1 MDDLVAVFQRRFPP
15 PQPLRLVI
23 HDTGAGRYLRWRR
36 GGHAGRYLG
45 LSADDD
51 LVLELLAGFPPVLT
65 EAVLSFER
73 RARRLNAAY
82 SASAHEA
89 RVLSRCL
96 AAEAELTTLHRR
108 VAFWQQA
115 NAR

>member
-1 MDDLVAVFQRRFPP
+1 MDDLAAIFQRRFPP

-23 HDTGAGRYLRWRR
+23 HDTGVGRYLRWRR

-51 LVLELLAGFPPVLT
+51 LVLELLAGFAPVLT
-65 EAVLSFER
+65 EAILSFER
-73 RARRLNAAY
+73 RALRLNAAY

-89 RVLSRCL
+89 RSLDRCL
-96 AAEAELTTLHRR
+96 ADEAELATLLRR
-108 VAFWQQA
+108 VAFWRQA
-115 NAR
+115 NTR